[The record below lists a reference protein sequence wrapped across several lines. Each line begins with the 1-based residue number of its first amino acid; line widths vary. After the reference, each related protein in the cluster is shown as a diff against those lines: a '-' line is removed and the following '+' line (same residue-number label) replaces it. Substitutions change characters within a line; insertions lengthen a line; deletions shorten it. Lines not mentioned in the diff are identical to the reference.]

1 MCKNSFTDELFNN
14 INNVSFNKSIM
25 NSDFRNLFNF
35 VDQKV
40 LDDAYEQTLLFSKI
54 LNNNDIE
61 HEIKP
66 PKRLERVIQKHNN
79 PNSFKVISDFCGIRI
94 MTKDLNYIQNY
105 YEKLETVV
113 HSLNGQIFLKN
124 EIDNTDIIYFA
135 YFYIPEYG
143 YIFEVQIGHPFAL
156 YVFKRDSYLRDNKDS
171 NLIDFWNFGFYNFIK
186 NKLINRNI
194 NSNDILLFYN
204 NYDKQYVPTNEEF
217 TELINILIY

>member
-79 PNSFKVISDFCGIRI
+79 PNS
-94 MTKDLNYIQNY
+94 
-105 YEKLETVV
+105 
-113 HSLNGQIFLKN
+113 N
-124 EIDNTDIIYFA
+124 EC
-135 YFYIPEYG
+135 
-143 YIFEVQIGHPFAL
+143 
-156 YVFKRDSYLRDNKDS
+156 
-171 NLIDFWNFGFYNFIK
+171 
-186 NKLINRNI
+186 
-194 NSNDILLFYN
+194 
-204 NYDKQYVPTNEEF
+204 
-217 TELINILIY
+217 